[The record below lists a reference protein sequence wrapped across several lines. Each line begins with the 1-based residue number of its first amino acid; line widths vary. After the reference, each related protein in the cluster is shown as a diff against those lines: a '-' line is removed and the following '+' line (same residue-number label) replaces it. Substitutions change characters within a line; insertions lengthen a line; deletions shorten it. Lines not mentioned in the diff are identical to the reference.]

1 MPTNNKGKT
10 LPLHILVTGGTGF
23 IGYHSARALL
33 AAGHGVRLLVRDKD
47 KLRRLYGSDITD
59 YVLGDVTDARSVNKA
74 LAGCDGVLHSAALVS
89 IDRQDADRV
98 LATNV
103 GGTEKVIG
111 GAVKQGLKTI
121 VHVSSVTALYN
132 PKAAYLNEYSPPG
145 SAANAY
151 GRSKVACEEYV
162 RGLQA
167 AGAPIHI
174 TYPASVIGPED
185 PGFTDPHQGLK
196 AYLAAAAP
204 VLPSGNQWVDVRDVA
219 LAHCRL
225 FERELPPGRYPLGG
239 HFLTWSELVDTLA
252 LLTGRRIRKI
262 PVPGGLMLGAGR
274 LVDWFNRVRGKALDI
289 PVTHEAMVYATNW
302 VKMDNS
308 KGAAEL
314 GIRFRPVEDSLAD
327 AIRSLV
333 EDGHIDRSQAGL
345 LGDA

>member
-1 MPTNNKGKT
+1 M
-10 LPLHILVTGGTGF
+10 HILVTGGTGF
-23 IGYHSARALL
+23 IGYHTARELL
-33 AAGHGVRLLVRDKD
+33 AAGHRVRLLVRDKD
-47 KLRRLYGSDITD
+47 KLRRLYGSNITD
-59 YVLGDVTDARSVNKA
+59 YVLGDVTDAASVDKA
-74 LAGCDGVLHSAALVS
+74 LAGCEGVIHSAALVS

-103 GGTEKVIG
+103 GGTERVIG
-111 GAVKQGLKTI
+111 GAVKRGLETI

-132 PKAAYLNEYSPPG
+132 PRAAYLNEYSPPG

-162 RGLQA
+162 RGLQST
-167 AGAPIHI
+167 GAPIHI
-174 TYPASVIGPED
+174 TYPASVIGPDD

-219 LAHCRL
+219 LAHRRL
-225 FERELPPGRYPLGG
+225 FERALPAGRYPLGG
-239 HFLTWSELVDTLA
+239 HFLTWSQLVETLSEI
-252 LLTGRRIRKI
+252 TGRRIRKI

-274 LVDWFNRVRGKALDI
+274 LVDWLNRLRGKSLDI

-302 VKMDNS
+302 VRMDNS
-308 KGAAEL
+308 KGTAEL
-314 GIRFRPVEDSLAD
+314 GIEYRPVEESLTD

-333 EDGHIDRSQAGL
+333 ADGHIDRRQAGL